1 MKIIV
6 FACAALLAAAFPAQP
21 VNAVRPHV
29 IYLHG
34 RIVQT
39 YQQRRPRNAEF
50 GYYELDAILEAFRR
64 EGFDTV
70 GDVRPKDATV
80 SAAADHVVEQVERLL
95 ASGVKPAD
103 ITIVG
108 ASMGGGIA
116 LQASARLQNPQL
128 RFAVLG
134 VCLSSN
140 VRALVSQEGQGP
152 AGHILAIREASDEY
166 TKDCGPWHNEPD
178 SALAA
183 REIVLHTGLRHGFL
197 YRPLDAWVQPV
208 LAWIAPR
215 GQV

>member
-1 MKIIV
+1 MKVIA
-6 FACAALLAAAFPAQP
+6 FACAALLSVAFPQP
-21 VNAVRPHV
+21 AKTAGAHV

-50 GYYELDAILEAFRR
+50 GYYELDAILETFRR

-70 GDVRPKDATV
+70 GEIRPKDASV
-80 SAAADHVVEQVERLL
+80 SGAAEQVVEQVERLL

-103 ITIVG
+103 ITVVG

-116 LQASARLQNPQL
+116 LLASARLQNPQL

-140 VRALVSQEGQGP
+140 VRAMVSQEGHGP
-152 AGHILAIREASDEY
+152 AGHILAIREVSDEY
-166 TKDCGPWHNEPD
+166 TKDCSPWRNEPD
-178 SALAA
+178 SALGA
-183 REIVLHTGLRHGFL
+183 REIVLQTGLRHGFL
-197 YRPLDAWVQPV
+197 YRPLAAWVQPV
-208 LAWIAPR
+208 LAWIAR
-215 GQV
+215 GDQV